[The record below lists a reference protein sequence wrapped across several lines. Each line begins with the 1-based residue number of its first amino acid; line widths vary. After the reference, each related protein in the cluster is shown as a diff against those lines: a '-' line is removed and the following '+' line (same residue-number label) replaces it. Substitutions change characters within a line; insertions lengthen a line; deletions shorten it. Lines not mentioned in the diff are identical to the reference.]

1 MQKRKQFIS
10 AALLGGVG
18 IILTTIGRFS
28 ASADQLIPSGLTFTV
43 IMIVGLVLMIVAAIW
58 FFWLSARD

>member
-10 AALLGGVG
+10 AAILGGVG
-18 IILTTIGRFS
+18 IILTAVGRFS
-28 ASADQLIPSGLTFTV
+28 ASADQIMPSKLAFTV
-43 IMIVGLVLMIVAAIW
+43 SMIVGLFLMVAAAIW

>member
-10 AALLGGVG
+10 AAMLGGVG
-18 IILTTIGRFS
+18 IILTAIGRFS
-28 ASADQLIPSGLTFTV
+28 ASADQIIPSDLAFTI
-43 IMIVGLVLMIVAAIW
+43 IMVVGLFLMITAAIW